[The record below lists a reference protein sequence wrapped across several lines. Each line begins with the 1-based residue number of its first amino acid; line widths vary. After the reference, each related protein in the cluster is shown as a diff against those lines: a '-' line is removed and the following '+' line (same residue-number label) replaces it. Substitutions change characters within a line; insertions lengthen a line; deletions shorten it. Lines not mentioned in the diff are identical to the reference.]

1 MVGPSKLRHSKATI
15 PKAWCPLLAHMALL
29 IAARYKSLM
38 LPGPGIKMVLFRKE
52 EKNYDSNSKLQ
63 NLDMSIIYIYILILI
78 CRCVYIYIVYN
89 VYISIYTDGKYVR
102 LTITNLWMFKI
113 NSIENSKNKWSLPN
127 SPTLQKIFS
136 PLDAKLKWAIQKTGC
151 KNPSSCTWLVYPGY
165 PRSH

>member
-89 VYISIYTDGKYVR
+89 VYIDILFIYKHLYWFTETKSDWPLKR
-102 LTITNLWMFKI
+102 LGFHWFGCLGRGMPR
-113 NSIENSKNKWSLPN
+113 KWQ
-127 SPTLQKIFS
+127 LQKMG
-136 PLDAKLKWAIQKTGC
+136 KL
-151 KNPSSCTWLVYPGY
+151 WLNDQILAFKKIYVYI
-165 PRSH
+165 